1 MISIEK
7 LKDAGKNVKFINAY
21 GGGVQD
27 CFGGWCSGDCHGFD
41 YRLL

>member
-7 LKDAGKNVKFINAY
+7 LKDAGKNVKFINAC